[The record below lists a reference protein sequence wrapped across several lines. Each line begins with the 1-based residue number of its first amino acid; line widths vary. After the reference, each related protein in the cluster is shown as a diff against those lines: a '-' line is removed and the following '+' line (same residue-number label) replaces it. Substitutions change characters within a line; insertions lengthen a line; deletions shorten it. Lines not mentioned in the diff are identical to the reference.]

1 MTSVFGRL
9 GRGVLLCAIVAAP
22 VSVAHA
28 ASAPK
33 DSNVAP
39 RAQSGSLSAIAAKRQ
54 QLLARMMDDPSN
66 LDVAFE
72 YASLSSEAGDLEGAI
87 STLER
92 MLIYAPG
99 LPRLDLELGVLYF
112 RLGAYDSAQSYFDA
126 ALAAPDVPAEVKA
139 RVAPYLAAIKKQ
151 SQSDGFSGDLTVGA
165 RYQTNANSAPSSPNV
180 ILGGLPFVLNAA
192 GMSHPDTNA
201 FVAGNFRYVHD
212 LASQGDRLVASLTT
226 YGALYAKDGT
236 LNTGVVEARIGP
248 EFNLQRYGIEDGSV
262 SVYGIVGGAIVAGAP
277 YAGTGGAGIAID
289 KGFGPQTHVNVTGE
303 YRYDGYRN
311 SATRPTASDGTGS
324 SFDGST
330 TLQYQIN
337 DSLTLFAIFHG
348 ERRLAKV
355 GYLSDWEG
363 GVIGGATVAFASPF
377 HADNGDWQFTISGGY
392 TGRQYDAPDPIVSA
406 TDRQVDRE
414 ATVTGTLVVPF
425 GGNWALQSSVSYR
438 RTLSNYDLD
447 NTDNV
452 SALAGVTR
460 KF

>member
-1 MTSVFGRL
+1 L
-9 GRGVLLCAIVAAP
+9 GRGALFCVIAVAP
-22 VSVAHA
+22 VSVAQA

-33 DSNVAP
+33 DTNVAP
-39 RAQSGSLSAIAAKRQ
+39 RAQSASLSAIASKRQ
-54 QLLARMMDDPSN
+54 QLLAKMLADPSN

-72 YASLSSEAGDLEGAI
+72 YASLSSEGGDLEGAI

-126 ALAAPDVPAEVKA
+126 ALAAPDVPAVVKA

-151 SQSDGFSGDLTVGA
+151 SQTDGFSGDVTVGA

-180 ILGGLPFVLNAA
+180 LLQGLPFVLNAA
-192 GMSHPDTNA
+192 GMSHADTNA
-201 FVAGNFRYVHD
+201 FVSGDFRYVHD
-212 LASQGDRLVASLTT
+212 LASQGDKFVASLTS
-226 YGALYAKDGT
+226 YGALYAHDGT
-236 LNTGVVEARIGP
+236 LNTGVVEARVGP
-248 EFNLQRYGIEDGSV
+248 EFNLARFAIEDASL
-262 SVYGIVGGAIVAGAP
+262 STYAIVGGAIVAGNP
-277 YAGTGGAGIAID
+277 YVGTIGAGAAID
-289 KGFGPQTHVNVTGE
+289 KGLGPQAHLNVTGE
-303 YRYDGYRN
+303 YRYDGYHN
-311 SATRPTASDGTGS
+311 SASRPTAADGTGS
-324 SFDGST
+324 TFDGSA

-348 ERRLAKV
+348 ERRLAQV

-363 GVIGGATVAFASPF
+363 GVVGGATVAFASPF
-377 HADNGDWQFTISGGY
+377 HADNGDWQFTVSGGY

-425 GGNWALQSSVSYR
+425 ASAWVLQSSVSYR

-452 SALAGVTR
+452 SVLTGVTR